1 MRNTPSQSAAAPTG
15 QLSRDSV
22 LELSRR
28 LGEPEAACRR
38 RLAAWDAYESIP
50 MPTLRDEEWRRTD
63 LRPLRLDEVQPL
75 GPEYPAAPALD
86 ALPDELRGAVAA
98 GDARSGLFVQR
109 GPSPVLRE
117 LDADLA
123 RKGVLLMD
131 LGQLAHERPDL
142 FDRYYMSEAV
152 KPDEKFACLHAAFTS
167 GGLFLY
173 VPRGVKLD
181 LPVQALQWS
190 DSSEHAVFPH
200 TLIVAE
206 PDSDVSFVEQH
217 ASASGAATERQGFAS
232 AVVEIIA
239 RQGARVRYSCLQEW
253 GPTVWSFTALRAMV
267 ERDATVNTLV
277 GGFGGRLSKTRVESA
292 LVGPGASAK
301 MLGILFGGDRQHF
314 DYHTLQD
321 HAAPNTTSDLLYKF
335 ALKDNARSVF
345 SGMIRAHKQA
355 QGTDAVQTN
364 RNLLLS
370 DHCRADS
377 IPNLEIEANDLRC
390 THAAAIAPVDEE
402 QVFYLMSRSIP
413 RSDAVRLIVEGFF
426 EPLLE
431 QIPLPGLRERVR
443 ATVERKIA
451 SQPAT

>member
-1 MRNTPSQSAAAPTG
+1 MNNTPSQSAVAPTG
-15 QLSRDSV
+15 QLTRDTV
-22 LELSRR
+22 LELSRQ
-28 LGEPEAACRR
+28 LGEPEVASLR
-38 RLAAWDAYESIP
+38 RLAAWDAYVALP
-50 MPTLRDEEWRRTD
+50 MPTNRDEEWRRTD
-63 LRPLRLDEVQPL
+63 IRPLRLDEVQPL
-75 GPEYPAAPALD
+75 GPTYPAVPALD
-86 ALPDELRGAVAA
+86 ALPDDLRGAVAE

-123 RKGVLLMD
+123 RQGVLLMD
-131 LGQLAHERPDL
+131 LDQLARERPDL
-142 FDRYYMSEAV
+142 FERYYMVEAA
-152 KPDEKFACLHAAFTS
+152 KPNEKFAALHAAYTS
-167 GGLFLY
+167 GGVFLY
-173 VPRGVKLD
+173 VPRGVRLD
-181 LPVQALQWS
+181 LPVQALQWA
-190 DSSEHAVFPH
+190 DSAEHAIFPH

-206 PDSDVSFVEQH
+206 PGSDVSFVEQH
-217 ASASGAATERQGFAS
+217 ASADVPTERQGFAS
-232 AVVEIIA
+232 AVVEILA
-239 RQGARVRYSCLQEW
+239 RQGARVRYSFLQDW
-253 GPTVWSFTALRAMV
+253 GPTVWSFTTIRALV
-267 ERDATVNTLV
+267 ERDATVDTLV
-277 GGFGGRLSKTRVESA
+277 GGFGGRLSKNRVETA
-292 LVGPGASAK
+292 LVGQGASAK
-301 MLGILFGGDRQHF
+301 MLGILFGTDHQHF

-321 HAAPNTTSDLLYKF
+321 HVAPNTTSDLLYKF

-345 SGMIRAHKQA
+345 SGMIKAHKQA
-355 QGTDAVQTN
+355 QKTDAVQTN

-443 ATVERKIA
+443 ATVERKMA
-451 SQPAT
+451 E